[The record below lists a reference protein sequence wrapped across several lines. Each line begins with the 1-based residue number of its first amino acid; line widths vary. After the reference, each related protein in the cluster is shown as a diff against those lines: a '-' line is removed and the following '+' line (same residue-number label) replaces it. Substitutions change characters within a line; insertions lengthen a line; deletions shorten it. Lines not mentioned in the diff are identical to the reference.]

1 MKKSDF
7 FVNSFLSCVLR
18 NNKTFLPSGART
30 PIDYIVIN
38 FTYCVVLRGSP
49 IEGQF
54 LHLLLTMI
62 LIRIRKTLSFSFC
75 YIYKQS
81 LVPFCSLRICV
92 LYIAIQRKKQ
102 NVCMQGIPDLH
113 LFKQKDNKK
122 SVVHGHCLLS
132 FNTGCCI
139 LKQYFQIIFVPSWL
153 Q

>member
-1 MKKSDF
+1 MKKSYF

-62 LIRIRKTLSFSFC
+62 LLRIRKTLSFSFC
-75 YIYKQS
+75 YISKQC

-92 LYIAIQRKKQ
+92 LYIAIQRKTK
-102 NVCMQGIPDLH
+102 CLCIQGMPDLH

-153 Q
+153 Y

>member
-75 YIYKQS
+75 YISKQS

-92 LYIAIQRKKQ
+92 LYIAIQRKNKMF
-102 NVCMQGIPDLH
+102 VDSTSFLICMQGMPDLH

-139 LKQYFQIIFVPSWL
+139 LKQ
-153 Q
+153 

>member
-62 LIRIRKTLSFSFC
+62 LLRIRKTLSFSFC
-75 YIYKQS
+75 YISKQS
-81 LVPFCSLRICV
+81 LVQFCSWRICV
-92 LYIAIQRKKQ
+92 LYIAIQRKNKMF
-102 NVCMQGIPDLH
+102 VCWECQICICS
-113 LFKQKDNKK
+113 NKK
-122 SVVHGHCLLS
+122 IIRNLLFMVIACCLLIQAVVS
-132 FNTGCCI
+132 
-139 LKQYFQIIFVPSWL
+139 
-153 Q
+153 

>member
-1 MKKSDF
+1 MQCKCITSQRNMPTKLLYNKKEIPF
-7 FVNSFLSCVLR
+7 LVNSFLSRVLK

-75 YIYKQS
+75 YISKQN
-81 LVPFCSLRICV
+81 LVPFLSLRICV
-92 LYIAIQRKKQ
+92 LYIAIQRK
-102 NVCMQGIPDLH
+102 
-113 LFKQKDNKK
+113 NKM
-122 SVVHGHCLLS
+122 
-132 FNTGCCI
+132 
-139 LKQYFQIIFVPSWL
+139 FVYVGNARSAFV
-153 Q
+153 QTKR